1 MNSVITKGDI
11 LQYKWLGR
19 DEGYKALEHEIIFK
33 DLCCGCGN
41 CEAVCPENVIE
52 VGEYPELVGKCTD
65 CGYCLM
71 QCPRSYF
78 SREEAEEK
86 LFGDVTDDP
95 LGHVVKMVG
104 VKAKGNLTG
113 VQDGGFVTAA
123 LTYALKKG
131 IIDGAVVSGV
141 DKKNRWRP
149 VARLATS
156 GKEVAQASGTRYSNS
171 PNLSVLK
178 EAKEKGLK
186 KLAVVG
192 LPCQIEAV
200 RKLEN
205 YSLDDVDL
213 AGRIKF
219 TIAIF
224 CSSNFTYDGLMKR
237 LVSKKYKVPLS
248 KISKMDIKGKNV
260 LVISGKKTVEIPLK
274 EAYAEKREACKVC
287 TDFSGKLSDISA
299 GAVGAPDGY
308 TAVFARSKSASK
320 LLDEMITAGIFE
332 TVKLKDGRPGL
343 DTARFLQNK
352 KEKEAVSYTRG
363 RVRGEV
369 PLPFRSLK
377 F

>member
-1 MNSVITKGDI
+1 MNSTITKGDI

-104 VKAKGNLTG
+104 VKAKGNLNG

-123 LTYALKKG
+123 LQYALKKG

-149 VARLATS
+149 VARLATT

-205 YSLDDVDL
+205 YSIDDVDL
-213 AGRIKF
+213 TERIKL

-237 LVSKKYKVPLS
+237 LVSKKYKVPIS
-248 KISKMDIKGKNV
+248 TISKMDIKGKNV
-260 LVISGKKTVEIPLK
+260 LVMSGKKTVEIPLK

-320 LLDEMITAGIFE
+320 LLDEMIKAGIFE
-332 TVKLKDGRPGL
+332 TVELKDGRPGL

-352 KEKEAVSYTRG
+352 KEKEAVIYTRE